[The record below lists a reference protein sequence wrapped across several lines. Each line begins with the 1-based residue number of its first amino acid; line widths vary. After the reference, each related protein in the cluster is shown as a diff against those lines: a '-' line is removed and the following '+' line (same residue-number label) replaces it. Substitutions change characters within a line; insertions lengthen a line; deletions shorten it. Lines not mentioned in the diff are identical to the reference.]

1 MEMSRREVLAG
12 GASVTGAIAAGS
24 LLPASDARANEPN
37 SSALPNP
44 TTSGIDH
51 IVVVCME
58 NRSFDHLLG
67 WLPGADGQQA
77 GLSYRDAGGTAHP
90 THHLTTTQG
99 CAWADPDH
107 SYSGGRTEYNGGAC
121 DGWLLANDVFSIG
134 YYQAGDL
141 PFLGNAAPVWTVCDR
156 FFASTMGPTFPNRL
170 YLWGAQTDRTSNT
183 FTFTSVP
190 TIFDRLAAAGVSRRY
205 YYSDVP
211 FSALWGLKYLG
222 VSKSLDTFFAD
233 AASGRLPAVSY
244 VEPALF
250 LEVADGLSN
259 DYHPHGDIRNGEA
272 FLNRIYRAVTTSPA
286 WARTVLV
293 FTFDEWGG
301 FFDHVPPGT
310 APDTKPGVTDLRGFR
325 IPTLVISPLA
335 ARGTVAHGVY
345 DHTSILKMIEWRF
358 GLAPLTPR
366 DAAANNL
373 ADVLAFG
380 APTLDAPQWN
390 VSSVFVLPCGVQG
403 KAGSGKAG
411 WGKAGAREAGAGKAG
426 SGKWGSAT
434 QENSDWARL
443 RDEAIKIRWP
453 LRRPGG

>member
-44 TTSGIDH
+44 STSGIDH

-170 YLWGAQTDRTSNT
+170 YLLGRADRPDVQHVHLHVGADDLRPPRGRRGFAPLLLLGRPVLGPMGTE
-183 FTFTSVP
+183 VP
-190 TIFDRLAAAGVSRRY
+190 RREQEPRHVLRRRRQRPAAG
-205 YYSDVP
+205 
-211 FSALWGLKYLG
+211 
-222 VSKSLDTFFAD
+222 
-233 AASGRLPAVSY
+233 
-244 VEPALF
+244 
-250 LEVADGLSN
+250 
-259 DYHPHGDIRNGEA
+259 GE
-272 FLNRIYRAVTTSPA
+272 LCR
-286 WARTVLV
+286 
-293 FTFDEWGG
+293 
-301 FFDHVPPGT
+301 
-310 APDTKPGVTDLRGFR
+310 
-325 IPTLVISPLA
+325 
-335 ARGTVAHGVY
+335 
-345 DHTSILKMIEWRF
+345 
-358 GLAPLTPR
+358 
-366 DAAANNL
+366 
-373 ADVLAFG
+373 
-380 APTLDAPQWN
+380 
-390 VSSVFVLPCGVQG
+390 
-403 KAGSGKAG
+403 
-411 WGKAGAREAGAGKAG
+411 AGAV
-426 SGKWGSAT
+426 
-434 QENSDWARL
+434 
-443 RDEAIKIRWP
+443 P
-453 LRRPGG
+453 